1 VAGSEVAYLRYVA
14 PFRLTDGSL
23 VRIRPI
29 QPSDKFLFER
39 SKRAGSFSD
48 ATMQRRFL
56 APKPMF
62 SRSEL
67 RYLTEVDGHDHVAF
81 VAVKDHAP
89 GELVA
94 VARFVRLRDDPSTAE
109 AAIVVADAKQGMGL
123 GRKLALMLADAAR
136 EAGVERIQGTMLS
149 DNPAAHRLMR
159 TIGRRLED
167 RGHDHGL
174 HELVAELA
182 A

>member
-1 VAGSEVAYLRYVA
+1 MPRPRVTYFPYVTS
-14 PFRLTDGSL
+14 FRLTDGSL

-29 QPSDKFLFER
+29 QASDKFLFER

-48 ATMQRRFL
+48 ETMQRRFL
-56 APKPMF
+56 APKPIL

-67 RYLTEVDGHDHVAF
+67 RYLTEVDGRDHVAL

-94 VARFVRLRDDPSTAE
+94 VARFVRLHDDPSTAE
-109 AAIVVADAKQGMGL
+109 AAIVVADAKQGKGL
-123 GRKLALMLADAAR
+123 GKKLALMLADAAR
-136 EAGVERIQGTMLS
+136 ERGIVRIQGTLLS
-149 DNPAAHRLMR
+149 DNPAAHRLMKA
-159 TIGRRLED
+159 IGRRLED
-167 RGHDHGL
+167 HGHERGV

>member
-1 VAGSEVAYLRYVA
+1 VTS
-14 PFRLTDGSL
+14 FRLADGSL

-29 QPSDKFLFER
+29 QASDKFLFER
-39 SKRAGSFSD
+39 SRVAGSFSD
-48 ATMQRRFL
+48 ETMHRRFL
-56 APKPMF
+56 SPKPGF

-81 VAVKDHAP
+81 VAVKAHAP

-94 VARFVRLRDDPSTAE
+94 VARFVRLHDDPSTAE
-109 AAIVVADAKQGMGL
+109 AAIVVADEKQGKGL
-123 GRKLALMLADAAR
+123 GRMLALMLADAAR
-136 EAGVERIQGTMLS
+136 EVGVERIQGTMLS
-149 DNPAAHRLMR
+149 DNPAAYRLMR
-159 TIGRRLED
+159 AIGRRLED
-167 RGHDHGL
+167 RGHRQGV